1 MILSWSSCQDSA
13 LSELSDPD
21 GAAMAL
27 QRHDGLSDPAT
38 EQADTETILRFRMT
52 ALLNDFRNTLDAWS
66 KEDLRTLVINEEMAS
81 AFGKD
86 YLADPVQEAIL
97 HELLS
102 TMRTLLK
109 IEGRAYLE
117 ELMAGILS
125 GDIPVQAPTDAE
137 SLTTPCYNAYMQK
150 SDLAATTLIGCML
163 DNVDSVVGSVACA
176 SIYTARMIINYRKY
190 LECLNG

>member
-21 GAAMAL
+21 GAAMAF

-38 EQADTETILRFRMT
+38 EQADTETVLRFTMT

-81 AFGKD
+81 TFGKD
-86 YLADPVQEAIL
+86 YLADPVHEAIL
-97 HELLS
+97 YELLS
-102 TMRTLLK
+102 TMHILLN
-109 IEGRAYLE
+109 IEGREYLE

-137 SLTTPCYNAYMQK
+137 SLTSPCYNAYKQK
-150 SDLAATTLIGCML
+150 ADMAATALIGSIL
-163 DNVDSVVGSVACA
+163 DNVDSVVGSVTCA
-176 SIYTARMIINYRKY
+176 SIYTARMIINYREY
-190 LECLNG
+190 IECLNG